1 MSTLKV
7 DTIESKTIN
16 GDITV
21 SSPLVGDGSGL
32 TNLPS
37 QTANDFTNTLKTK
50 LDNVEANA
58 TADQTKTDIEAL
70 GIDISGTMSGHI
82 IPGTNSVYDIGSAEY
97 KVRHLF
103 LSDNSLWVGDD
114 HKVTVEG
121 GKKKYKKRKKGIVP
135 AGVQTLLIT
144 SVFADTAA
152 LLINFKAQIH
162 DPAPSNELDPDHV
175 DFNPPT
181 SKWQEFLVL
190 HGHPNKSVD
199 DIYNTATD
207 FDDEKEETDKA
218 TAEGDIVYFDGSV
231 YRRLPLGSEG
241 QVLLANGDGTA
252 PEWAAGD
259 RSDFVLLAT
268 KTGGAGT
275 YDFASGD
282 GVDHSIY
289 STYTFELSGV
299 YPSTNDQVLWMRTS
313 FDDGSTYA
321 SSTYLA
327 RLHSI
332 DQAGLHEI
340 SGSSGTAVA
349 IILTTTGVRT
359 GTTQG
364 GCSGTVK
371 IPGQAA
377 GNKVYTTSLLGWQQ
391 PTGADYL
398 VGIASGNHNGAFPD
412 SGGIDAYRF
421 MFATGNINGTIKM
434 YGAK

>member
-1 MSTLKV
+1 MSTIKSSSEDLTLNADGLGK
-7 DTIESKTIN
+7 DIKFQSN
-16 GDITV
+16 GVEKASLTDAGVLTAT
-21 SSPLVGDGSGL
+21 SFAGDGSNLTGL
-32 TNLPS
+32 P
-37 QTANDFTNTLKTK
+37 
-50 LDNVEANA
+50 
-58 TADQTKTDIEAL
+58 
-70 GIDISGTMSGHI
+70 
-82 IPGTNSVYDIGSAEY
+82 
-97 KVRHLF
+97 
-103 LSDNSLWVGDD
+103 
-114 HKVTVEG
+114 
-121 GKKKYKKRKKGIVP
+121 
-135 AGVQTLLIT
+135 
-144 SVFADTAA
+144 
-152 LLINFKAQIH
+152 
-162 DPAPSNELDPDHV
+162 
-175 DFNPPT
+175 
-181 SKWQEFLVL
+181 
-190 HGHPNKSVD
+190 
-199 DIYNTATD
+199 
-207 FDDEKEETDKA
+207 
-218 TAEGDIVYFDGSV
+218 
-231 YRRLPLGSEG
+231 
-241 QVLLANGDGTA
+241 
-252 PEWAAGD
+252 AAGD

-313 FDDGSTYA
+313 DDDGSTYA
-321 SSTYLA
+321 SATYLA

-359 GTTQG
+359 GATQG

-398 VGIASGNHNGAFPD
+398 VGIASGNYNGAFPD

-421 MFATGNINGTIKM
+421 MFASGNINGTIKM